1 MKSPGQTSGRFSLLQ
16 FNMWGWL
23 GHHGD
28 DRLGHWTA
36 GVIRELRPSVVTLN
50 EVCLGQLQAMV
61 RDLRSWG
68 LEYQFH
74 HDFILH
80 REDKEGSCDF
90 GNALLWPGRR
100 PEAREPEKFLS
111 TPPGEQ
117 PRKILA
123 VKVDWLKLP
132 TVLCVTHLTSGGKKT
147 LREAREQQVKEIAG
161 YISAWKDR
169 GFEVLLG
176 GDFNEQPDS
185 PRLDPMYLPVYGRG
199 SRGICHEAACAEA
212 HDRQI
217 RRKPFIPTHV
227 AGLKYD
233 YIFMTTAYRPAGV
246 TCMPA
251 QSDHHVYVGLIA

>member
-1 MKSPGQTSGRFSLLQ
+1 MESSRQISGQFSFLQ

-28 DRLGHWTA
+28 DRPGHSTA
-36 GVIRELRPSVVTLN
+36 GIVRKLRPAIVTLN
-50 EVCLGQLQAMV
+50 EVCLGQLQAMAG
-61 RDLRSWG
+61 DLRSWG

-80 REDKEGSCDF
+80 REEKAGSCEF
-90 GNALLWPGRR
+90 GNALLWSSGR
-100 PEAREPEKFLS
+100 PEAREPERFLT

-123 VKVDWLKLP
+123 VKVDCLKLP
-132 TVLCVTHLTSGGKKT
+132 TVLCVTHLTSGGGKI
-147 LREAREQQVKEIAG
+147 LREARRRQIEEIAR
-161 YISAWKDR
+161 YVADWKDR

-185 PRLDPMYLPVYGRG
+185 PRLDPMYLPAYGRG
-199 SRGICHEAACAEA
+199 SRGICHEAACTDAG
-212 HDRQI
+212 DRRA
-217 RRKPFIPTHV
+217 RRKPFAPTHV

-233 YIFMTTAYRPAGV
+233 YIFMTTGYRPSSAG
-246 TCMPA
+246 CMPSE
-251 QSDHHVYVGLIA
+251 SDHHAYVGLIV